1 MLTINNLTKLYK
13 NSRGIKNIT
22 MDIADGDVVGL
33 LGPNG
38 SGKTT
43 LMKAILG
50 LIRPDSGE
58 IKVFGLKSE
67 EGHEEIMRRTGA
79 LIESP
84 AIYREMSAYRN
95 MVLASKGRRDKDE
108 IMRLLKM
115 VRLYDYKNDKAGR
128 FSLGMKQRLGLA
140 EAFLG
145 NPDLVVLDEPVNG
158 LDIEGVM
165 EVRELILKMAKE
177 RGTTFIISSH
187 IASEIEK
194 TCNKA
199 AIIYDGELVK
209 YDTVKNLTALT
220 PSLEDSFLEIIKEY
234 RGEVEL

>member
-1 MLTINNLTKLYK
+1 M
-13 NSRGIKNIT
+13 
-22 MDIADGDVVGL
+22 
-33 LGPNG
+33 
-38 SGKTT
+38 
-43 LMKAILG
+43 
-50 LIRPDSGE
+50 
-58 IKVFGLKSE
+58 
-67 EGHEEIMRRTGA
+67 
-79 LIESP
+79 
-84 AIYREMSAYRN
+84 
-95 MVLASKGRRDKDE
+95 
-108 IMRLLKM
+108 
-115 VRLYDYKNDKAGR
+115 
-128 FSLGMKQRLGLA
+128 GLA

-220 PSLEDSFLEIIKEY
+220 PSLEHSFLEIIKEY

>member
-22 MDIADGDVVGL
+22 MDIESGDVVGL

-58 IKVFGLKSE
+58 IKVFGLDSE

-84 AIYREMSAYRN
+84 SIYREMSAYRN
-95 MVLASKGRRDKDE
+95 MALASKGRRDKEE
-108 IMRLLKM
+108 IDRLLKM
-115 VRLYDYKNDKAGR
+115 VRLYDYRNDKAGR

-145 NPDLVVLDEPVNG
+145 NPELVVLDEPVNG

-165 EVRELILKMAKE
+165 EVRELVLKMAKE

-199 AIIYDGELVK
+199 AIIYDGELVR

-220 PSLEDSFLEIIKEY
+220 PSLEDSFLEIIKEH
-234 RGEVEL
+234 RGEIEL

>member
-58 IKVFGLKSE
+58 IKVFGLNSE

-115 VRLYDYKNDKAGR
+115 VRLYDYRNDKARR

>member
-1 MLTINNLTKLYK
+1 
-13 NSRGIKNIT
+13 
-22 MDIADGDVVGL
+22 
-33 LGPNG
+33 
-38 SGKTT
+38 
-43 LMKAILG
+43 
-50 LIRPDSGE
+50 
-58 IKVFGLKSE
+58 
-67 EGHEEIMRRTGA
+67 
-79 LIESP
+79 
-84 AIYREMSAYRN
+84 
-95 MVLASKGRRDKDE
+95 
-108 IMRLLKM
+108 M
-115 VRLYDYKNDKAGR
+115 VRLYDYRNDKAGR

-140 EAFLG
+140 EAFHG